1 MTSYPRW
8 RIVNIEATS
17 LLNRT
22 STSTYKQPQST
33 SIIEIITLKWIHF
46 YAVYRTCELFYSSC
60 LSSSSIVSCIQFQ
73 HCIAYTFPASYRVS
87 SSSIALLC
95 IQFQHRIVYPDI
107 ILHYCASSSSSVSR
121 SSYRIIST
129 FPVHGLTSWCGLP
142 GRGVNNLPVWITF
155 LGWTTWPNH
164 QRLTWVDFL
173 HGWPN
178 VHVSQCEWITLTL
191 PDGIT
196 LVT

>member
-73 HCIAYTFPASYRVS
+73 HCIIVHPVPAAYRVS
-87 SSSIALLC
+87 RNSIALLC
-95 IQFQHRIVYPDI
+95 IQFQQRIEIQFPNHI
-107 ILHYCASSSSSVSR
+107 NFSSTW
-121 SSYRIIST
+121 IT
-129 FPVHGLTSWCGLP
+129 FTVHGLTSWCDYRAEAWITYLFGLLSWAELP
-142 GRGVNNLPVWITF
+142 GRIINDLPEWISCMDDRT
-155 LGWTTWPNH
+155 H
-164 QRLTWVDFL
+164 TWV
-173 HGWPN
+173 N
-178 VHVSQCEWITLTL
+178 VNELL
-191 PDGIT
+191 
-196 LVT
+196 

>member
-1 MTSYPRW
+1 MNSLLCCIQNLW
-8 RIVNIEATS
+8 IILQQLFIQFQHRIVHPVPALYCI
-17 LLNRT
+17 
-22 STSTYKQPQST
+22 Y
-33 SIIEIITLKWIHF
+33 I
-46 YAVYRTCELFYSSC
+46 
-60 LSSSSIVSCIQFQ
+60 SSIVSCIQFQ
-73 HCIAYTFPASYRVS
+73 HCIIVHPVPASYRVS
-87 SSSIALLC
+87 RYSIALLC
-95 IQFQHRIVYPDI
+95 IQFQQRIEIQFPNHI
-107 ILHYCASSSSSVSR
+107 NFSSTW
-121 SSYRIIST
+121 IAFT
-129 FPVHGLTSWCGLP
+129 VHGLTSWCGLP